1 MAQLTSTD
9 LIRILGHVTAILVIP
24 MVGGAVAGLVI
35 DAILHTSPIFVFG
48 GFAAGNIIAV
58 VGILLYIRTHAP
70 GASPDQ
76 PDGRADDQDS

>member
-35 DAILHTSPIFVFG
+35 DAILRTSPLFAFA
-48 GFAAGNIIAV
+48 GFAGGNIIAV

-70 GASPDQ
+70 RAANH

>member
-35 DAILHTSPIFVFG
+35 DAILHTSPLFAFG
-48 GFAAGNIIAV
+48 GFAVGNIIAV

-70 GASPDQ
+70 GSSSDQ
-76 PDGRADDQDS
+76 PDRLADDQDS